1 MIHSIKNLISTT
13 AIFAIFVLAI
23 LAAGC
28 GSPEP
33 SPGGPPRFAS
43 YRDVPGVTNDEIAAI
58 ERLKELKD
66 EFVYGMIPSTELFTD
81 CESGEVGGYAT
92 MFSGWLTDLF
102 GITFKPVIREWAGLI
117 EGLEGGS
124 VHFTGDITPTDERH
138 AMHFMTDPIAQR
150 PFRYFLL
157 AGAPHPQEIAK
168 TRVPRLGFFDGA
180 AAYSY
185 AFSSQAYD
193 TLQAVSVA
201 STAEG
206 YELLKNGEVDALLEE
221 SVIEA
226 AFDAYGD
233 MVVSADFF
241 PYIYNPVSMTAFD
254 PELAP
259 VISVV
264 HKALRNGGAKYV
276 AELYKRGEWDYKKH
290 KLCMVLTE
298 EENAYIRGSD
308 TIPFASEHYNYPIS
322 FYNKYEKAWQGII
335 VDLLAD
341 MTELTGLNFR
351 RVNNRYAEWPELF
364 RLIESGE
371 AFLIAELI
379 PTDARKEIGFLWPE
393 VPTMVDNYALLSKSE
408 FPNVTLKGI
417 LDVRVGLPRG
427 TAYSEMFRHWFPNHP
442 HTVEYQSSDETF
454 AAMERGEI
462 DMVIS
467 SQRRLL
473 AITNYHEYPGYKAN
487 YLFDHSAESYIG
499 FNKDHAILASIFS
512 KALHTIDVKGISQQW
527 AHRTYDYKGKIAHA
541 QRPWLIGVSVILTCV
556 LILFI
561 MIKRSEKKR
570 LEILV
575 HKRTAEAEA
584 ANRAKSAFL
593 AGMSHEIRTPLNAII
608 GMTTIGKDA
617 KNVERKDLALSR
629 IEGASVHLL
638 GIINDVLDMS
648 KIEADKLEL
657 SPVQYNFEK
666 MLAKVTDIIRFRVDE
681 KRQKLSVSVDDNI
694 PRLLVGDDQRL
705 AQVIMNLLS
714 NAVKFT
720 PEEGDIQLAVSLL
733 GESNGICELRV
744 DVVDSGIGISPEQQ
758 TRLFSAFK
766 QAESG
771 TSRKFGGTGLGLAI
785 SKRIVELM
793 DGEIGIESE
802 LGKGARFFFNVKTQK
817 GADRRDDKPQDENG
831 NEQDRGT
838 NMFAGKHIL
847 LVEDVEVN
855 REIIIMLLED
865 SGLIIDHAENGKA
878 ALDMTAAN
886 LDKYDAIFMDV
897 QMPLMD
903 GFEATRQ
910 IRALPALSNR
920 TRKLPIIAMTANV
933 FKEDIEAC
941 LASGMDDHIGK
952 PIDVNDLIGKLRK
965 YL

>member
-1 MIHSIKNLISTT
+1 
-13 AIFAIFVLAI
+13 
-23 LAAGC
+23 
-28 GSPEP
+28 
-33 SPGGPPRFAS
+33 
-43 YRDVPGVTNDEIAAI
+43 
-58 ERLKELKD
+58 
-66 EFVYGMIPSTELFTD
+66 
-81 CESGEVGGYAT
+81 
-92 MFSGWLTDLF
+92 
-102 GITFKPVIREWAGLI
+102 
-117 EGLEGGS
+117 
-124 VHFTGDITPTDERH
+124 
-138 AMHFMTDPIAQR
+138 
-150 PFRYFLL
+150 
-157 AGAPHPQEIAK
+157 
-168 TRVPRLGFFDGA
+168 
-180 AAYSY
+180 
-185 AFSSQAYD
+185 
-193 TLQAVSVA
+193 
-201 STAEG
+201 
-206 YELLKNGEVDALLEE
+206 
-221 SVIEA
+221 
-226 AFDAYGD
+226 
-233 MVVSADFF
+233 
-241 PYIYNPVSMTAFD
+241 
-254 PELAP
+254 
-259 VISVV
+259 
-264 HKALRNGGAKYV
+264 
-276 AELYKRGEWDYKKH
+276 
-290 KLCMVLTE
+290 
-298 EENAYIRGSD
+298 
-308 TIPFASEHYNYPIS
+308 
-322 FYNKYEKAWQGII
+322 
-335 VDLLAD
+335 
-341 MTELTGLNFR
+341 
-351 RVNNRYAEWPELF
+351 
-364 RLIESGE
+364 
-371 AFLIAELI
+371 
-379 PTDARKEIGFLWPE
+379 
-393 VPTMVDNYALLSKSE
+393 
-408 FPNVTLKGI
+408 
-417 LDVRVGLPRG
+417 
-427 TAYSEMFRHWFPNHP
+427 
-442 HTVEYQSSDETF
+442 
-454 AAMERGEI
+454 
-462 DMVIS
+462 
-467 SQRRLL
+467 
-473 AITNYHEYPGYKAN
+473 
-487 YLFDHSAESYIG
+487 
-499 FNKDHAILASIFS
+499 
-512 KALHTIDVKGISQQW
+512 
-527 AHRTYDYKGKIAHA
+527 
-541 QRPWLIGVSVILTCV
+541 
-556 LILFI
+556 
-561 MIKRSEKKR
+561 
-570 LEILV
+570 
-575 HKRTAEAEA
+575 
-584 ANRAKSAFL
+584 
-593 AGMSHEIRTPLNAII
+593 
-608 GMTTIGKDA
+608 
-617 KNVERKDLALSR
+617 
-629 IEGASVHLL
+629 
-638 GIINDVLDMS
+638 
-648 KIEADKLEL
+648 
-657 SPVQYNFEK
+657 